1 MPGANEAALIAF
13 GDAQLKALAGDYLE
27 ERRAALAGLKRAL
40 ATGDYETLWIA
51 GHHMRGAGGSF
62 GVDRISELGAAIE
75 IGAWE
80 RDGVCIEESLEALE
94 LFLAQVELR

>member
-1 MPGANEAALIAF
+1 MPAANEAALIAF
-13 GDAQLKALAGDYLE
+13 GDDQLKALAGDYLDQ
-27 ERRAALAGLKRAL
+27 RRLAMAGLKHAL

-80 RDGVCIEESLEALE
+80 RDGACIEESLAALE
-94 LFLAQVELR
+94 RFLALVELR

>member
-1 MPGANEAALIAF
+1 MPGANEAASIAF
-13 GDAQLKALAGDYLE
+13 GDEQQRALAVDYLE
-27 ERRAALAGLKRAL
+27 QRRAAMAGLQRAL

-80 RDGVCIEESLEALE
+80 RDRAGIGETLDALE
-94 LFLAQVELR
+94 RFLAQVELR